1 MTVTPTSTTNFS
13 DLVVFSCLPAVE
25 FFVAAPFG
33 GALSRVVTCS
43 VSEFIPDHVPEKMS
57 RVPLSGP
64 CDLPKTVFATVSCLY
79 RRNTEIEP
87 VNLAIKCFIRVQAGS
102 VEL

>member
-1 MTVTPTSTTNFS
+1 MAS
-13 DLVVFSCLPAVE
+13 
-25 FFVAAPFG
+25 PFA
-33 GALSRVVTCS
+33 GALSRVVTNT

-57 RVPLSGP
+57 RMPLSGP
-64 CDLPKTVFATVSCLY
+64 CDLPKTAFATVSCLY

-87 VNLAIKCFIRVQAGS
+87 VDLAIKCFIRVQAGS